1 MASTPP
7 PPPVEE
13 AQKEEPTTVE
23 PSGSET
29 QQQLQPQPPELQE
42 VQEPPVTTKDE
53 DEAPPP
59 PNETP
64 ATTTTTEVAEKWP
77 GWPGDNVFRLIVPVL
92 KVGSI
97 IGRKGE
103 LVKKMCEET
112 RARIRILEGP
122 IGTADRIVCPFL
134 LSYFL
139 CLLVLLGFA
148 ILSSGFVCLTFFF

>member
-64 ATTTTTEVAEKWP
+64 ATTTTEVAEKWP